1 MSKETID
8 NKNLVTV
15 FGKEMDHEAV
25 EFLIRVIGNS
35 LSVVAE
41 HGIKEGWDE
50 ERIKAATQ
58 SAAAGIAWGFKSLID
73 RAKGYPKGCGSSDAA
88 P

>member
-8 NKNLVTV
+8 NKNLLTV

-25 EFLIRVIGNS
+25 ELLVKVIGNS
-35 LSVVAE
+35 LNVVAE
-41 HGIKEGWDE
+41 HGIKSGWDE
-50 ERIKAATQ
+50 EKIKAATQ

-73 RAKGYPKGCGSSDAA
+73 RAKEYP
-88 P
+88 